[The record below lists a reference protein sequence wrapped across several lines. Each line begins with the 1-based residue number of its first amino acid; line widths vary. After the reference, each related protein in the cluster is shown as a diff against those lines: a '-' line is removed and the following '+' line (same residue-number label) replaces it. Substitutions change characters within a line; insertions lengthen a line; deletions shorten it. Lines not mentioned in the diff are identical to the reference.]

1 MTDPLDAGPGAE
13 PLEPE
18 ASRCL
23 GRTRSWVLNVLVV
36 DGLSI
41 LGSALVIRGI
51 GPIAVDADPESL
63 RKILLGGLFV
73 VFAGA
78 MIVLRRL
85 GGRERLA
92 EPSTRASRFFASHVG
107 AAAIGWLAL
116 PAGLAY
122 GLAID
127 PNLGGVAPF
136 WLAAMVLGKLAYP
149 SAVEL
154 EGFDEPMAVESESA
168 A

>member
-1 MTDPLDAGPGAE
+1 MTDPLDAGEPAE
-13 PLEPE
+13 ALEPE

-23 GRTRSWVLNVLVV
+23 DRTRSWVLNVLVI

-41 LGSALVIRGI
+41 LGSALILRGV
-51 GPIAVDADPESL
+51 GPIAVDVDPESL
-63 RKILLGGLFV
+63 RRTLLGTLFLI
-73 VFAGA
+73 FAGA
-78 MIVLRRL
+78 MMALRRL
-85 GGRERLA
+85 GSRERLA
-92 EPSTRASRFFASHVG
+92 EPSTRASRFFGSHVG

-122 GLAID
+122 GLTVD

-154 EGFDEPMAVESESA
+154 EGFDEPMVREPESA
-168 A
+168 V